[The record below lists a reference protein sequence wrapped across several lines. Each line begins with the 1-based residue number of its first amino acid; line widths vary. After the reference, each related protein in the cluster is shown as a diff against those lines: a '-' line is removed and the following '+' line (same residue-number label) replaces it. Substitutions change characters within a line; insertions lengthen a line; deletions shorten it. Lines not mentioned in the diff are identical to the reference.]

1 MREVSKQEELEI
13 AKTLEEVKSQMS
25 PDGGLTGN
33 HGFIKLANGSV
44 IHVSAP
50 YVLNNEN
57 ERWYY
62 PKGLYGRPIRLDYTK
77 LRPANQDR
85 FIRCSWGSSEYHGLD
100 ATEPC
105 KKPAHFVSH
114 SMYDDYGT
122 LCKEHHE
129 IEIK

>member
-1 MREVSKQEELEI
+1 MKDISKEEQKNIAQTVDEI
-13 AKTLEEVKSQMS
+13 KSQMG

-33 HGFIKLANGSV
+33 QGFLATSSGIV
-44 IHVSAP
+44 HVSAP
-50 YVLNNEN
+50 YQLNNEN
-57 ERWYY
+57 QRWYY
-62 PKGLYGRPIRLDYTK
+62 PKGIYGRPIRLDRSK

-105 KKPAHFVSH
+105 TKPAWFVSH

-129 IEIK
+129 EENK